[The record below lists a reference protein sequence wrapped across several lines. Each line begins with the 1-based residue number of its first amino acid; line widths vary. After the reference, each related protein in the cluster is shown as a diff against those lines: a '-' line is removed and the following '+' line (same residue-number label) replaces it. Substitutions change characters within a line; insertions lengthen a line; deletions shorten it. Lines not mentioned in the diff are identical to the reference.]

1 MNLLLFFYHVTLEAN
16 LKDFVTVSHVTV
28 QHLPSVQEQKQN
40 LVVSRGMQNENE
52 HRWDWLKEM

>member
-16 LKDFVTVSHVTV
+16 LKDFATVSHVTV